1 MHALCLRRLSLEAN
15 LVVEFAHQRD
25 YDEDT
30 CLGYKFSRKAI
41 NSAIGVKTSQ
51 LHAGLDDLS
60 WNYLLG

>member
-1 MHALCLRRLSLEAN
+1 
-15 LVVEFAHQRD
+15 VVEFAHQRD

-60 WNYLLG
+60 WNYL